1 MMKLQSLVLAAATAL
16 TMTSAF
22 AVPAGAWT
30 VGAGAHYVDPKS
42 DNGTLGDDDVVSFD
56 VDVDGDVR
64 PTLTGEYFIANNV
77 GIELLASLPFHH
89 DFDLNAAD
97 GTTALTG
104 KIQHLPATLSLQYH
118 FDDYN
123 MPMNIKPFI
132 GVGVNYT
139 TFFKEKLNTPAGA
152 PADSAADLKFD
163 DSVGV
168 AGHIGLDI
176 PFAPTEYFRIDARYM
191 DIKTDASI
199 NDEGNTLE
207 LGEVDISP
215 WVYGVAFVKQF

>member
-1 MMKLQSLVLAAATAL
+1 MKLQSLVLAAATAL

-22 AVPAGAWT
+22 AVPAGTWT
-30 VGAGAHYVDPKS
+30 VAAGAHYVDPKS
-42 DNGTLGDDDVVSFD
+42 DNGTLDNGLS

-64 PTLTGEYFIANNV
+64 PTISGEYFVADNV
-77 GIELLASLPFHH
+77 GVELLAAIPFHH
-89 DFDLNAAD
+89 DI
-97 GTTALTG
+97 TLTDANG
-104 KIQHLPATLSLQYH
+104 NEVDAKTQHLPPTLSVQYH
-118 FDDYN
+118 FDGDN
-123 MPMNIKPFI
+123 LPMNVKPFV

-139 TFFKEKLNTPAGA
+139 TFFKERIYLGNGN
-152 PADSAADLKFD
+152 DLELD

-176 PFAPTEYFRIDARYM
+176 PYAPTESFRIDARYM
-191 DIKTDASI
+191 DIKTDASL
-199 NDEGNTLE
+199 NGSD